1 MGQQSPMAG
10 APSTRSKTR
19 PSGYESPLR
28 IGERVTYTGCIE
40 YQRTASTVGEEETA
54 SSTPPQRPQTVQ
66 EKWGPDPCQNA
77 ASKLSPG
84 GLSAAS
90 TTTDNFWHR
99 PQSPFSGT
107 SSPTRPQSAQ
117 SFRSGVSDGSGSPTR
132 AVYISSRNYGDASRP
147 RSPLGATEKLGG
159 RAWVQGFTG
168 HVPHE
173 RGAYGVTKAR
183 AVEHVSNTVPP
194 LSPMVQVQWSRQ
206 GTQRNLTVPH
216 GLAMVGNSCPG
227 SQHPT
232 ETDAMFNSSHYAQGS
247 KVDVDY
253 FYDAVAATS
262 PLNVASPSKQ
272 ALAMQKIRS
281 RNVVN
286 GDKFYFAGK
295 QHYDTT
301 HMETF
306 AASANED
313 GDIFELDNDTWMLA
327 VDSEGK
333 AYSPM
338 AMSPAPSSRFSSSR
352 PSSASSYTSAARR
365 QKKQD
370 TRVHDYK
377 AAAAVVGRKKLDAL
391 VASLQSKIY
400 GRIGVQASG
409 SFQRMWRYFD
419 KANSGKVPVS
429 QLYDVCWQLGVQ
441 VTKTEARALM
451 SRYDV
456 DLDGYID
463 FHEFLQN
470 VLQEA
475 ELDQDCNAQRRVQAR

>member
-1 MGQQSPMAG
+1 M
-10 APSTRSKTR
+10 
-19 PSGYESPLR
+19 
-28 IGERVTYTGCIE
+28 
-40 YQRTASTVGEEETA
+40 
-54 SSTPPQRPQTVQ
+54 
-66 EKWGPDPCQNA
+66 
-77 ASKLSPG
+77 
-84 GLSAAS
+84 
-90 TTTDNFWHR
+90 
-99 PQSPFSGT
+99 
-107 SSPTRPQSAQ
+107 
-117 SFRSGVSDGSGSPTR
+117 
-132 AVYISSRNYGDASRP
+132 
-147 RSPLGATEKLGG
+147 
-159 RAWVQGFTG
+159 
-168 HVPHE
+168 
-173 RGAYGVTKAR
+173 
-183 AVEHVSNTVPP
+183 PP

-313 GDIFELDNDTWMLA
+313 GDIFELGPRPSLLAPISFGIYRLHPYTMKTRARTRTHTDNDTWMLA

-377 AAAAVVGRKKLDAL
+377 AAAAVVGWMCTHAHLKA
-391 VASLQSKIY
+391 
-400 GRIGVQASG
+400 RI
-409 SFQRMWRYFD
+409 
-419 KANSGKVPVS
+419 
-429 QLYDVCWQLGVQ
+429 
-441 VTKTEARALM
+441 RAHL
-451 SRYDV
+451 
-456 DLDGYID
+456 
-463 FHEFLQN
+463 
-470 VLQEA
+470 
-475 ELDQDCNAQRRVQAR
+475 CP